1 MLTSERIVSE
11 NYHLISI
18 RKLTI
23 IELSKSET
31 RTFNRQQPNK
41 WGSHCFVLAKINK

>member
-1 MLTSERIVSE
+1 MLTSEGTADE

-31 RTFNRQQPNK
+31 QTFSRQQPNK
-41 WGSHCFVLAKINK
+41 WDSHCFVLAKINK